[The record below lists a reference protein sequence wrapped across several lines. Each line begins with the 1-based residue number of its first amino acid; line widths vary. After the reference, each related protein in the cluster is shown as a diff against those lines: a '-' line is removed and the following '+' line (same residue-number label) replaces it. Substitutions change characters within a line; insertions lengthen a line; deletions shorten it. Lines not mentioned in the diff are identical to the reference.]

1 MLGVTMKPPL
11 KSCAL
16 WVVLVLTVVTTAA
29 RAETSLKVYASR
41 HYHIHTN
48 LTKAETVPFGRH
60 MDAIYDQYAK
70 RFADY
75 ASTAQAG
82 KLMPLYLFRTQQ
94 QYNDF
99 LAQHGIKAE
108 GSGGM
113 FFVTHRLEGLATWAG
128 DTRRSRTFATL
139 QHEGFHQFAWY
150 HLGPNLPVWM
160 NEGLA
165 QYFEDAVI
173 IDRGM
178 ELGLADPHR
187 IEMVREALMTRNAV
201 AIDELLRL
209 NSTQWSSALRAD
221 ASRSGLLYAQSWSL
235 VYFMIHGEDG
245 QYRRPFETYLRLLS
259 EGSTHDRA
267 FRFAFNVNDVKALE
281 AQWRRFAL
289 AQQAE
294 QVNVAA
300 SRLEFLASA
309 MAYKTQRD
317 ETIPAT
323 FDLFRSDLR
332 QRGFA
337 LRLTG
342 HGQDREMRADDT
354 SLFTFTRPGGEVC
367 DFVMLE
373 PEGFGLPPRLTAPGL
388 DPEPTLAWERD
399 AVGQLV
405 YDIRYR

>member
-29 RAETSLKVYASR
+29 RAETLLKVYASR

-75 ASTAQAG
+75 ASTAQVD
-82 KLMPLYLFRTQQ
+82 KFMPLYLFRTQQ

-128 DTRRSRTFATL
+128 DARRSRTFATL
-139 QHEGFHQFAWY
+139 QHEGFHQFAWA

-187 IEMVREALMTRNAV
+187 IETVREALMTRNAV

-245 QYRRPFETYLRLLS
+245 QYRRPFETYLRLIS

-267 FRFAFNVNDVKALE
+267 FRFAFNVNDVSHLE
-281 AQWRRFAL
+281 TQWRRFAL
-289 AQQAE
+289 AQRAE
-294 QVNVAA
+294 QVNLAA

-309 MAYKTQRD
+309 MAYKSQRG
-317 ETIPAT
+317 EAIPAT
-323 FDLFRSDLR
+323 FDLFRKDLR
-332 QRGFA
+332 QRGFT

-342 HGQDREMRADDT
+342 HGQDREMRATDA
-354 SLFTFTRPGGEVC
+354 SHFSFTRPGGEVC

-388 DPEPTLAWERD
+388 DPEPTLTWERD
-399 AVGQLV
+399 AAGQLV